1 MNIEEFEITVGANSH
16 QTASIEKN
24 EKMIDYTSS
33 KPLSFLDIMSIE
45 RGLNV
50 ISEFFDVNAVV
61 TTSDT
66 GICAVA
72 LGKSLE
78 EAILSAIDGN
88 PIDFLNSNVIV
99 SAEVDSD
106 VVKMLKNSNIIVA
119 PKFTKNAIEFMET
132 HDIGYVTIN
141 TPLKEYKKYLSNV
154 IHTTP
159 LGTLVQAPNLSE
171 LDKDTFKVVSKT
183 KPTVEQI
190 EDAVF
195 AWKVAKHVKS
205 QAIVIAKD
213 LKTSAISQ
221 GLQGSFVEYALNYSC
236 EMAKESVMASDMPLT
251 VHDVNAAVQ
260 NRIGLIIVPSATKEV
275 VETADKYN
283 VALIT
288 TGITNILH

>member
-1 MNIEEFEITVGANSH
+1 MNIEEFEITIGANSH

-24 EKMIDYTSS
+24 EKMIDYSSS

-61 TTSDT
+61 TTSNT

-154 IHTTP
+154 VHTTP
-159 LGTLVQAPNLSE
+159 LGTLVQTPNLSE
-171 LDKDTFKVVSKT
+171 LDKDTFKVISKV

-195 AWKVAKHVKS
+195 AWKIAKHAKS

-251 VHDVNAAVQ
+251 VHDINAAVQ
-260 NRIGLIIVPSATKEV
+260 NRIGLIIVPSASKEILNAV
-275 VETADKYN
+275 DKYN

>member
-1 MNIEEFEITVGANSH
+1 MNIEEFEITIGANNH

-24 EKMIDYTSS
+24 EKMIDYSS
-33 KPLSFLDIMSIE
+33 NKPLSFLDIMSIE

-61 TTSDT
+61 TTSNT

-72 LGKSLE
+72 LGKTLE

-99 SAEVDSD
+99 STEVDSD

-119 PKFTKNAIEFMET
+119 PKFTKNAIDFMET
-132 HDIGYVTIN
+132 HDICYVTIN
-141 TPLKEYKKYLSNV
+141 TPLKEYKKFLSNIV
-154 IHTTP
+154 HTTP
-159 LGTLVQAPNLSE
+159 LGTLIQTPNLSE
-171 LDKDTFKVVSKT
+171 LDKDTFKVVSKI

-195 AWKVAKHVKS
+195 AWKIAKHAKS

-251 VHDVNAAVQ
+251 VHDINAAVQ
-260 NRIGLIIVPSATKEV
+260 NRIGLIIVPTASKDV
-275 VETADKYN
+275 IETVDKYN
-283 VALIT
+283 VGMIT

>member
-1 MNIEEFEITVGANSH
+1 MNIEEFEITIGANSH

-24 EKMIDYTSS
+24 EKMIDYSSS

-61 TTSDT
+61 TTSNT

-154 IHTTP
+154 VHTTP
-159 LGTLVQAPNLSE
+159 LGTLVQTPNLSE
-171 LDKDTFKVVSKT
+171 LDKDTFKVISKV
-183 KPTVEQI
+183 KPIVEQI

-195 AWKVAKHVKS
+195 AWKIAKHVKS

-251 VHDVNAAVQ
+251 VHDINAAVQ
-260 NRIGLIIVPSATKEV
+260 NRIGLIIVPSASKEV
-275 VETADKYN
+275 INAVDKYN

>member
-1 MNIEEFEITVGANSH
+1 MNIEEFEITIGANSH

-24 EKMIDYTSS
+24 EKMIDYSSS

-61 TTSDT
+61 TTSNT

-78 EAILSAIDGN
+78 EAILNAIDGN
-88 PIDFLNSNVIV
+88 PIDFLSSNVIV

-154 IHTTP
+154 VHTTP
-159 LGTLVQAPNLSE
+159 LGTLVQTPNLSE
-171 LDKDTFKVVSKT
+171 LDKDTFKVISKV

-195 AWKVAKHVKS
+195 AWKIAKHAKS

-251 VHDVNAAVQ
+251 VHDINAAVQ
-260 NRIGLIIVPSATKEV
+260 NRIGLIIVPSASKEV
-275 VETADKYN
+275 INAVDKYN

>member
-1 MNIEEFEITVGANSH
+1 MNIEEFEITIGANSH

-24 EKMIDYTSS
+24 EKMIDYSSS

-61 TTSDT
+61 TTSNT

-141 TPLKEYKKYLSNV
+141 TPLKEYKKFLSNIV
-154 IHTTP
+154 HTTP
-159 LGTLVQAPNLSE
+159 LGTLIQTPNLSE
-171 LDKDTFKVVSKT
+171 LDKDTFKVVSKV

-195 AWKVAKHVKS
+195 AWKVAKHAKS

-221 GLQGSFVEYALNYSC
+221 GLQGSFVESALNYSC

-251 VHDVNAAVQ
+251 VHDINAAVQ
-260 NRIGLIIVPSATKEV
+260 NRIGLIIVPTASKEV
-275 VETADKYN
+275 IETVDKYN
-283 VALIT
+283 VALII

>member
-1 MNIEEFEITVGANSH
+1 MNIEEFEITIGANNH

-24 EKMIDYTSS
+24 EKMIDYSS
-33 KPLSFLDIMSIE
+33 NKPLSFLDIMSIE

-61 TTSDT
+61 TTSNT

-72 LGKSLE
+72 LGKTLE

-99 SAEVDSD
+99 STEVDSD

-119 PKFTKNAIEFMET
+119 PKFTKNAIDFMET
-132 HDIGYVTIN
+132 HDICYVTIN
-141 TPLKEYKKYLSNV
+141 TPLKEYKKFLSNIV
-154 IHTTP
+154 HTTP
-159 LGTLVQAPNLSE
+159 LGTLIQTPNLSE
-171 LDKDTFKVVSKT
+171 LDKDTFKVVSKV

-195 AWKVAKHVKS
+195 AWKIAKHAKS

-251 VHDVNAAVQ
+251 VHDINAAVQ
-260 NRIGLIIVPSATKEV
+260 NRIGLIIVPTASKDV
-275 VETADKYN
+275 IETVDKYN
-283 VALIT
+283 VGMIT

>member
-1 MNIEEFEITVGANSH
+1 MNIEEFEITIGANSH

-24 EKMIDYTSS
+24 EKMIDYSSS

-61 TTSDT
+61 TTSNT

-106 VVKMLKNSNIIVA
+106 VVKMLKISNIIVA

-154 IHTTP
+154 VHTTP
-159 LGTLVQAPNLSE
+159 LGTLVQTPNLSE
-171 LDKDTFKVVSKT
+171 LDKDTFKVISKV

-195 AWKVAKHVKS
+195 AWKIAKHAKS

-251 VHDVNAAVQ
+251 VHDINAAVQ
-260 NRIGLIIVPSATKEV
+260 NRIGLIIVPSASKEV
-275 VETADKYN
+275 IEAVDKYN

>member
-1 MNIEEFEITVGANSH
+1 MNIEEFEITIGANSH

-24 EKMIDYTSS
+24 EKMIDYSSS

-61 TTSDT
+61 TTSNT

-106 VVKMLKNSNIIVA
+106 VIKMLKNSNIIVA
-119 PKFTKNAIEFMET
+119 PQFTKNAIEFMET

-154 IHTTP
+154 VHTTP
-159 LGTLVQAPNLSE
+159 LGTLVQTPNLSE
-171 LDKDTFKVVSKT
+171 LDKDTFKVISKV
-183 KPTVEQI
+183 KPTVEQV

-195 AWKVAKHVKS
+195 AWKIAKHAKS

-251 VHDVNAAVQ
+251 VHDINAAVQ
-260 NRIGLIIVPSATKEV
+260 NRIGLIIVPSASKEV
-275 VETADKYN
+275 IDAVDKYN

>member
-1 MNIEEFEITVGANSH
+1 MNIEEFEITIGANSH

-24 EKMIDYTSS
+24 EKMIDYSSS

-61 TTSDT
+61 TTSNT

-119 PKFTKNAIEFMET
+119 PKFTKNAIEFMKT

-154 IHTTP
+154 VHTTP
-159 LGTLVQAPNLSE
+159 LGTLVQTPNLSE
-171 LDKDTFKVVSKT
+171 LDKDTFKVISKV

-195 AWKVAKHVKS
+195 AWKIAKHAKS

-251 VHDVNAAVQ
+251 VHDINAAVQ
-260 NRIGLIIVPSATKEV
+260 NRIGLIIVPSASKEV
-275 VETADKYN
+275 IDAVDKYN

>member
-1 MNIEEFEITVGANSH
+1 MNIEEFEITIGANSH

-24 EKMIDYTSS
+24 EKMIDYSSS

-61 TTSDT
+61 TTSNT

-141 TPLKEYKKYLSNV
+141 TPLKEYKKFLSNIV
-154 IHTTP
+154 HTTP
-159 LGTLVQAPNLSE
+159 LGTLIQTPNLSE
-171 LDKDTFKVVSKT
+171 LDKDTFKVVSKV

-195 AWKVAKHVKS
+195 AWKIAKHAKS

-221 GLQGSFVEYALNYSC
+221 GLQGSFVESALNYSC

-251 VHDVNAAVQ
+251 IHDINAAVQ
-260 NRIGLIIVPSATKEV
+260 NRIGLIIVPTASKEV
-275 VETADKYN
+275 IETVDKYN
-283 VALIT
+283 VALII